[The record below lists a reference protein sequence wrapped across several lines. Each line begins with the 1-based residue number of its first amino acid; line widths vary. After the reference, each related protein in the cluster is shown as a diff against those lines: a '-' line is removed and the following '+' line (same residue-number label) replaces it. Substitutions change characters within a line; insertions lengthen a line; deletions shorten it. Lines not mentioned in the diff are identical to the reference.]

1 MASNARGAGDWRWAE
16 ELRGEGLGF
25 APFNVMAVFD
35 TLPSAEQAV
44 RRLRDLG
51 LPNDQISLRSR
62 TQTDDPSARRV
73 EPAVEVPTRRRD
85 AQVAGRVARRIVG
98 LSLMVAAAAALVGL
112 LVAVL
117 AGFSSLVLVLT
128 VVVAAVA
135 GAVVGAVWGGEIGSM
150 REARKEEGVVVG
162 AHVDD
167 REAAARAESVLRGV
181 NPVRIDLH
189 DAQGRPILQ
198 L

>member
-1 MASNARGAGDWRWAE
+1 MASNARSADDWRWAE
-16 ELRGEGLGF
+16 DLRGEALGF
-25 APFNVMAVFD
+25 APYNVMAVFR

-44 RRLRDLG
+44 RRLRDMG

-62 TQTDDPSARRV
+62 TQTDDPPAAKV
-73 EPAVEVPTRRRD
+73 EPAVEVPMRRRD
-85 AQVAGRVARRIVG
+85 SQVAGRVARRVVV
-98 LSLMVAAAAALVGL
+98 LSLIVAVAAALVGL
-112 LVAVL
+112 LIAVL
-117 AGFSSLVLVLT
+117 AGFSALVLVLT

-167 REAAARAESVLRGV
+167 REAAARAETVLRGL